1 MSPPRLRLE
10 KCLKVGENLWKV
22 DDAQAHHL
30 ARVLRV
36 GPGEDLEGLL
46 EGERCRLRLE
56 FKDEGVL
63 ARALSPLPEAGGQL
77 RIVLLASLLKG
88 GDFEHL
94 LRGATETGAS
104 LILPVEAIRSVS
116 RIPQGDRGRKIA
128 RWRRVLE
135 EASCQCGAARVPEIA
150 EPAPLREVLSGNL
163 PLLRLAGILQE
174 GSVPLAGIAPAG
186 EVAVAIGPEGDWD
199 DGEKRALLEAGFIPV
214 NLGPR
219 ILKAFTAAIVA
230 CSYLFL
236 SWEGR
241 ERGKPQRQ
249 EIQDKDPGM
258 QDKPI

>member
-1 MSPPRLRLE
+1 VSPPRLRLE
-10 KCLKVGENLWKV
+10 KCLKVGENLWKL
-22 DDAQAHHL
+22 DDTQAHHL
-30 ARVLRV
+30 ARVLRI

-46 EGERCRLRLE
+46 EGKRCRLRLE
-56 FKDEGVL
+56 FSGESVL
-63 ARALSPLPEAGGQL
+63 ARTLSPLAGAGDQP

-94 LRGATETGAS
+94 LRGVTETGVS
-104 LILPVEAIRSVS
+104 SILPLEAVRSVS
-116 RIPQGDRGRKIA
+116 RILPGDRARKTA

-150 EPAPLREVLSGNL
+150 EPVPLREALPGNL
-163 PLLRLAGILQE
+163 PPLRLAGILQE
-174 GSVPLAGIAPAG
+174 GAVPLAGIPPTG

-199 DGEKRALLEAGFIPV
+199 DSEKRVLLEAGFIPV
-214 NLGPR
+214 YLGPR
-219 ILKAFTAAIVA
+219 VLRAFTAAIVA

-241 ERGKPQRQ
+241 DLGKPRGQ
-249 EIQDKDPGM
+249 EIQDQDPGM